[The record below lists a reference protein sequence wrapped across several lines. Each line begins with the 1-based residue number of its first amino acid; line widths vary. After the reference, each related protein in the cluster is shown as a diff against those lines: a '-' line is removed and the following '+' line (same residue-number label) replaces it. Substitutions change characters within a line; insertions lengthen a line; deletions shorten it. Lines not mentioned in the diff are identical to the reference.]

1 MKTMKKINIL
11 LATLAMLVATVSCNN
26 DEKIQIEEPGIPAGS
41 IRVNISISDL
51 QSTTKA
57 VKTGWANGDIINIWF
72 DKHAYQTPDLTMTY
86 NNGVWAASEISNEIA
101 AQLKANGTLWGFYEA
116 SNSATTAW
124 TFDDDGIPG
133 EAACFI
139 TPGSNWLDGTKGYLT
154 VDFNNLSYTFDGT
167 TLSAKLDNW
176 NYGTDFQMVITGLDQ
191 TKTWIMRS
199 YEVKNWYG
207 KTQSFYGEDY
217 ETGYSWYKIGGSDKP
232 IIGMPN
238 ADGLA
243 FYGRLT
249 TQATNLREY
258 IFTLYNTTDYIAYT
272 FTKTAQLNSNNCKK
286 LVAVKVPFNKFVVD
300 MGFDSG
306 TKWAACNLGAD
317 YITDYGDYYA
327 WGETEPYYSSQ
338 SPLTWKT
345 GKGSGYYWTSYDM
358 ATAGDNSKFSKY
370 TYDENS
376 YATSGTADGKITL
389 EAADDAATVAYGSP
403 YRMPTY
409 DDIAELVNNCN
420 RTYVENYLESG
431 VNGYLFTSKKTG
443 FTSQKIFFPAAGNY
457 WNKSLNNEGTDMNI
471 WASTVHDDRP
481 DLAWSINGY
490 PSNLVVASNSTKARF
505 FGFSVRPVR

>member
-1 MKTMKKINIL
+1 MKTMKNINIL

-26 DEKIQIEEPGIPAGS
+26 DDKIQTEEPGVPAGS

-86 NNGVWAASEISNEIA
+86 NNGAWAASEISNEIA

-133 EAACFI
+133 EGACFI

-217 ETGYSWYKIGGSDKP
+217 ETGYSWYRIGGSDKP

-286 LVAVKVPFNKFVVD
+286 LVAIKVPFNKFVVD
-300 MGFDSG
+300 MGLSV
-306 TKWAACNLGAD
+306 KWAACNLGAD
-317 YITDYGDYYA
+317 YITDYGDHFA
-327 WGETEPYYSSQ
+327 WGVTTPYYSSL
-338 SPLTWKT
+338 SPLTWKD
-345 GKGSGYYWTSYDM
+345 GK
-358 ATAGDNSKFSKY
+358 TAGYDWDSYPWTTDGGSTFTKY
-370 TYDENS
+370 NGSDYN
-376 YATSGTADGKITL
+376 TL
-389 EAADDAATVAYGSP
+389 QSTDDAATAAYGSS
-403 YRMPTY
+403 YHIPTS
-409 DDIAELVNNCN
+409 DQFNELLNPDNCDKEWV
-420 RTYVENYLESG
+420 TDYLGSG
-431 VNGYLFTSKKTG
+431 VNGYLFTSKKDG
-443 FTSQKIFFPAAGNY
+443 KTSQKVFFPAAGEYFKTDLGSTNTMGIY
-457 WNKSLNNEGTDMNI
+457 WSSSLKTDETESA
-471 WASTVHDDRP
+471 WYFQVESTDAFVTR
-481 DLAWSINGY
+481 
-490 PSNLVVASNSTKARF
+490 NLRYD
-505 FGFSVRPVR
+505 GLSVRPVSD